1 MQLGQDHLHRAFRML
16 AFRCVKTL
24 DEALADPLRAHLVYT
39 CATWLANREKAETEA
54 AQRLHVVRPPE
65 ATPSPS
71 RTWWYRPPAPQAI
84 TTDLKRAA
92 AGDRD
97 D

>member
-1 MQLGQDHLHRAFRML
+1 ML
-16 AFRCVKTL
+16 AFRAVCTL
-24 DEALADPLRAHLVYT
+24 DDALADPLRGRLVHT
-39 CATWLANREKAETEA
+39 CAIWLANRDRHEAEA
-54 AQRLHVVRPPE
+54 AQQRHVVRPPE
-65 ATPSPS
+65 PTPSPS
-71 RTWWYRPPAPQAI
+71 RTWWHRPAAPQAI

>member
-1 MQLGQDHLHRAFRML
+1 ML
-16 AFRCVKTL
+16 AFRAVRTL
-24 DEALADPLRAHLVYT
+24 DEALADPLRAHLVHT
-39 CATWLANREKAETEA
+39 CAIWLAKRDRHEAEA
-54 AQRLHVVRPPE
+54 AQRRHVVRPPE
-65 ATPSPS
+65 PTPSPS
-71 RTWWYRPPAPQAI
+71 RTWWLRPPAH